1 MKKLFNKIG
10 FLFKFAYKNMLYHP
24 LRTILLALG
33 FLGIS
38 MTILLTGSMHEMMCS
53 YFYGQIEEKYQET
66 DMIIEV
72 SDTGDSR
79 FFSIRNFNEQN
90 ISNIIKSYDAFFE
103 FDVLV
108 DIDETQSYVH
118 VYASSLD
125 SLNHISK
132 AEIIED
138 ELLDNQVIVT
148 RSFADGN
155 DLIIGDQLTLLA
167 SDSQKIF
174 EVIEIVEDGHLFSGQ
189 SIFIDKQTSITF
201 FLESLSPALESL
213 PPSLLTN
220 FYNKVYI
227 ELYED
232 ENFLD
237 AQSIFM
243 NDEAFENLSYFQTYD
258 LNQID
263 QNVKKATALF
273 DAILI
278 FIFAAIILVL
288 ETTLL
293 VYFSDKKKMSSTIHL
308 LGGKKSFSLTIL
320 FIELMIISLF
330 SFILGVILVN
340 QIFDIGLTYLGSFSI
355 YQLSFKNLI
364 WSLIVF
370 SIVCVIS
377 IGFHIFKFRHKTDMS
392 LMHIEGE
399 NKTAKL
405 STLVVSSVILV
416 ICYCLLQLD
425 IVHQLIGAYRSIFM
439 MLISILLL
447 YGLTYLVL
455 NLFKYIKVKS
465 KKLTML
471 YLLFKQKLNK
481 KQFYHFI
488 AMNITVFL
496 VVFLLVFTVSHL
508 QQRIDRVSNEY
519 QFDLIV
525 TRMIN
530 DQEIIYQEISQMDEV
545 IAVEQIAY
553 YESVETNVENQ
564 FIEQVI
570 SINPNSIET
579 FFNLNIEQSA
589 IEDFTDLSSPH
600 IILPQKYQA
609 VYHLSIG
616 DEIEIT
622 LDQTYQNISLQI
634 AGFYQKEAIELAF
647 VNFYAFDAYEDIDTN
662 AMIVDADQKDVL
674 ENQLIESYG
683 KQMVIIFDFNEQTIT
698 PLVAQMYKVKN
709 YLTVIIGVLLISSM
723 LSLFNHQ
730 AMLHLNIAP
739 DDAKILTL
747 GLSKKQLMIYETMQY
762 AIVFVITSIMS
773 AVVFLFLYF
782 ALEDFITLFNTYEHL
797 QITSN
802 VIFIG
807 FAINALIAV
816 MLMSYQ
822 IHSIKNLKTIDYI
835 RTF

>member
-10 FLFKFAYKNMLYHP
+10 FLFKFAYKNMIYHP
-24 LRTILLALG
+24 LRTVLLALG

-38 MTILLTGSMHEMMCS
+38 MTILLTGSMHEMMYS
-53 YFYGQIEEKYQET
+53 YFYGEIEEKYQET
-66 DMIIEV
+66 DMVIEV

-90 ISNIIKSYDAFFE
+90 ISNVIKSYDAFFE

-108 DIDETQSYVH
+108 DIDKTQSYVH

-132 AEIIED
+132 AEIIYD
-138 ELLDNQVIVT
+138 KLLDNQVIVT
-148 RSFADGN
+148 RSFADEN
-155 DLIIGDQLTLLA
+155 LLVIGDQLTLLA

-201 FLESLSPALESL
+201 FLESLSPTLESL

-227 ELYED
+227 DLYEGED
-232 ENFLD
+232 FLD
-237 AQSIFM
+237 VKSIFM

-258 LNQID
+258 LNQINQD
-263 QNVKKATALF
+263 VKKVTALF

-293 VYFSDKKKMSSTIHL
+293 VYFSDKKKMSATIHL
-308 LGGKKSFSLTIL
+308 LGGKKSFSLSIL
-320 FIELMIISLF
+320 FIELFIISLF
-330 SFILGVILVN
+330 SFILGILMAN
-340 QIFDIGLTYLGSFSI
+340 QIFDIGLTYLGSFST

-364 WSLIVF
+364 GSLIVF

-392 LMHIEGE
+392 QMHIEGE
-399 NKTAKL
+399 NKITKL
-405 STLVVSSVILV
+405 STLVIYTTILV
-416 ICYCLLQLD
+416 ILYCLLQLD
-425 IVHQLIGAYRSIFM
+425 MVNQLIGAYRSIFM

-447 YGLTYLVL
+447 YGLTYLAL
-455 NLFKYIKVKS
+455 NLFKYIEVKS
-465 KKLTML
+465 KKMMII

-530 DQEIIYQEISQMDEV
+530 DQDIIYQEISQMDEV

-553 YESVETNVENQ
+553 YESVETNIENQ

-570 SINPNSIET
+570 SINPHSIKT
-579 FFNLNIEQSA
+579 FFNLNIEQSS
-589 IEDFTDLSSPH
+589 IEEFNDLLTPH
-600 IILPQKYQA
+600 ILLPQKYET
-609 VYHLSIG
+609 VYHLNVG
-616 DEIEIT
+616 DEVEIT
-622 LDQTYQNISLQI
+622 LDQTYQNISLKI

-647 VNFYAFDAYEDIDTN
+647 VNFYAFDAYKDIDTN
-662 AMIVDADQKDVL
+662 AMIIDADQKDIL
-674 ENQLIESYG
+674 ENQLIENYG
-683 KQMVIIFDFNEQTIT
+683 KQMVIIFDFNEQTII

-709 YLTVIIGVLLISSM
+709 YLTLIIGVLLISFM

-730 AMLHLNIAP
+730 TMLHLNIAP

-747 GLSKKQLMIYETMQY
+747 GLSKKQLMIYETIQY
-762 AIVFVITSIMS
+762 AIVFVITSIIS
-773 AVVFLFLYF
+773 VAVFLSLYF

-797 QITSN
+797 EIVPN

-807 FAINALIAV
+807 FIINALIWI

-822 IHSIKNLKTIDYI
+822 MHSIKNLKTTDYI
-835 RTF
+835 KTF